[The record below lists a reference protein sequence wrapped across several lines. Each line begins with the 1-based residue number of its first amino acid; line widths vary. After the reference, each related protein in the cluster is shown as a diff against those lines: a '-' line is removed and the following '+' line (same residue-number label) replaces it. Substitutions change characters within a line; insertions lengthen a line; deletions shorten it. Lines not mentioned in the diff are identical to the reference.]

1 MTYLRTKYLILLL
14 SAICSALLFSV
25 AAWAQNPD
33 SLVLKEQLLLHEN
46 TQYIRIAQGDG
57 ILSEAQAD
65 SLRKATFSV
74 LEKPLP
80 QAIDLLFQIRDYIDH
95 GYEAQMEA
103 VNETVM
109 EDYYF
114 SANRL
119 LPATLGMPE
128 GYVSP
133 EEREAERQKRA
144 LEQLAESIARD
155 FEREKLPPWQEWWI
169 RHIPFFMGSRAWI
182 KGTVTYI
189 NGHEITVP
197 AGAPKE

>member
-1 MTYLRTKYLILLL
+1 
-14 SAICSALLFSV
+14 
-25 AAWAQNPD
+25 
-33 SLVLKEQLLLHEN
+33 
-46 TQYIRIAQGDG
+46 
-57 ILSEAQAD
+57 
-65 SLRKATFSV
+65 
-74 LEKPLP
+74 
-80 QAIDLLFQIRDYIDH
+80 
-95 GYEAQMEA
+95 MEA
-103 VNETVM
+103 VKETVM